1 MSLLE
6 KAVEG
11 LAEGG
16 AVTGAAIGL
25 GVLLLAPGILPAV
38 GRALRPV
45 AVGAIKTGMSL
56 YTQTAATVRE
66 ATEDLVAEARAELEA
81 EGRSTHAEPV
91 VRRRSR
97 SAEAAS

>member
-11 LAEGG
+11 LSEGG

-38 GRALRPV
+38 GRALRPI
-45 AVGAIKTGMSL
+45 AVGAIKTGMSV
-56 YTQTAATVRE
+56 YSQTAATVRE

-81 EGRSTHAEPV
+81 EGRGTQAEPV

-97 SAEAAS
+97 TADATS

>member
-1 MSLLE
+1 MSVLE

-38 GRALRPV
+38 GRAL
-45 AVGAIKTGMSL
+45 
-56 YTQTAATVRE
+56 
-66 ATEDLVAEARAELEA
+66 
-81 EGRSTHAEPV
+81 
-91 VRRRSR
+91 
-97 SAEAAS
+97 